1 MATRGKARWV
11 RGLGVA
17 MVGLASLAT
26 FAAAPGCAEDETM
39 LYVRAIVPPTRG
51 CGFDGTV
58 DVNVITLTWGMLDWS
73 CKKEYSANVLVANTM
88 QRNASNEIRR
98 TDANRIQIQT
108 IEVNAVL
115 PGGAV
120 VAYDLPATAVIE
132 PADGNTPGY
141 AVLNVPLLPYRK
153 IEYSRIP
160 GTGLVKQV
168 DFEIRV
174 KGKTLG
180 GREITSGTFLFPVR
194 IGEGILGA
202 GGGEAGATGTCVGQ
216 DFYYADPNTCPNPG
230 Q

>member
-1 MATRGKARWV
+1 
-11 RGLGVA
+11 

-120 VAYDLPATAVIE
+120 VAGAVAASGALPGVAST
-132 PADGNTPGY
+132 
-141 AVLNVPLLPYRK
+141 R
-153 IEYSRIP
+153 R
-160 GTGLVKQV
+160 
-168 DFEIRV
+168 
-174 KGKTLG
+174 
-180 GREITSGTFLFPVR
+180 
-194 IGEGILGA
+194 
-202 GGGEAGATGTCVGQ
+202 TGTETSRVTAARSCC
-216 DFYYADPNTCPNPG
+216 PSNT
-230 Q
+230 